1 MNPIKTYCIGA
12 GALLLCLISL
22 PNTSSFSA
30 PTSAFTLPSY
40 AKSKTFHKSS
50 SPSDDWSISPGQGVS
65 STDGYVS
72 GSSETVHITDKDDW
86 TKSQRPNRLE
96 RHSLGME
103 RRPRGRPNP
112 MKKQKDNT
120 RVFVQNLPPTYK
132 WADLKDLFKHNLPA
146 DLRTTVAFA
155 SVSMT
160 DDGTSKGC
168 GIVQMETIEGV
179 EEVIR
184 LAKDGHFNVM
194 EGGETYEIF
203 VRMDIKERNIRSE
216 TKSDPNR
223 AIGESTRGGRKG
235 YYSCANLDLE
245 SRSTEMVS
253 EVSELVESRAAARGR
268 RNFEASD
275 NMRRKLLD
283 DYSVRVDDRTMLWWF
298 DETGGRVPDM
308 VADSKSD
315 GSWKSKD
322 WACVYENGYETV
334 NSDEVEKLLKR
345 RDRLRV
351 NRDYTEA
358 DEVLERVYAMGG
370 EEGKIVVDDKKKLWK
385 VVKVGADGSEEGE
398 DVVAGAGGGG
408 GGGNDSRIKCLEL
421 IGEHAPEKLEEVA
434 ALLDK
439 FEGKEDTVY
448 ERLKERYTT
457 ASE

>member
-1 MNPIKTYCIGA
+1 
-12 GALLLCLISL
+12 
-22 PNTSSFSA
+22 
-30 PTSAFTLPSY
+30 
-40 AKSKTFHKSS
+40 
-50 SPSDDWSISPGQGVS
+50 
-65 STDGYVS
+65 
-72 GSSETVHITDKDDW
+72 
-86 TKSQRPNRLE
+86 
-96 RHSLGME
+96 
-103 RRPRGRPNP
+103 
-112 MKKQKDNT
+112 
-120 RVFVQNLPPTYK
+120 
-132 WADLKDLFKHNLPA
+132 
-146 DLRTTVAFA
+146 
-155 SVSMT
+155 
-160 DDGTSKGC
+160 
-168 GIVQMETIEGV
+168 
-179 EEVIR
+179 
-184 LAKDGHFNVM
+184 
-194 EGGETYEIF
+194 
-203 VRMDIKERNIRSE
+203 
-216 TKSDPNR
+216 
-223 AIGESTRGGRKG
+223 
-235 YYSCANLDLE
+235 
-245 SRSTEMVS
+245 
-253 EVSELVESRAAARGR
+253 
-268 RNFEASD
+268 
-275 NMRRKLLD
+275 
-283 DYSVRVDDRTMLWWF
+283 
-298 DETGGRVPDM
+298 M

-408 GGGNDSRIKCLEL
+408 GGGNDSRIKCLKL